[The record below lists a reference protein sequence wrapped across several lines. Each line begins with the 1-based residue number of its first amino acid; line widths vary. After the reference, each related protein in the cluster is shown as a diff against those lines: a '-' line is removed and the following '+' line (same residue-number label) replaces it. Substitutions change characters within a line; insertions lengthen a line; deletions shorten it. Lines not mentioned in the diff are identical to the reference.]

1 MTAHAPLPAPY
12 PSSGSQTLSCSSLHQ
27 GWEAEPGCE
36 ELPPLAPRGKS
47 GFCLLSGGDGL
58 GLVGPGKG
66 GLWAD
71 GCAQER
77 WSPGEPAA
85 RFALQCA
92 RVTGQRWP
100 RCLRSHNHHQGW
112 VWRQESGQQPRAA
125 LWSLFL
131 LLHHT
136 FCPGST
142 ETSCRWC
149 PGILSPTH
157 HFSTKPTRSPEGE
170 RFAIRKNRFE
180 ENSSQEKIWRK

>member
-1 MTAHAPLPAPY
+1 MRSCLLLLQG
-12 PSSGSQTLSCSSLHQ
+12 GSQGSVPCLGEMAWVWWDQ
-27 GWEAEPGCE
+27 GREGSGQMAV
-36 ELPPLAPRGKS
+36 PRR
-47 GFCLLSGGDGL
+47 DG
-58 GLVGPGKG
+58 
-66 GLWAD
+66 
-71 GCAQER
+71 AQ
-77 WSPGEPAA
+77 GEPAA
-85 RFALQCA
+85 GFALQCA
-92 RVTGQRWP
+92 RATGQRWP
-100 RCLRSHNHHQGW
+100 RCPRSHDHHQGW

-157 HFSTKPTRSPEGE
+157 HFSTKPIRSPQGE

-180 ENSSQEKIWRK
+180 KNSSQEKIWRK